1 MILIGLGA
9 NLPSPE
15 HGPPRATLAAALEAL
30 QARGARVLRR
40 SPWYESAPVPPSGQP
55 WYVNAVA
62 EVESGLSPPA
72 LLDALLAVEA
82 GFGRVRGARNASRSV
97 DLDLLDYGGLVT
109 GPDEKPEL
117 PHPRLHERAFVLLP
131 LARHR
136 ARLAPS
142 GLGPDGGGAD
152 RSPRPAR
159 PDPAAALAPPKRRC
173 RACGIGLDSRLLQ
186 PSPAA
191 RREFRPLPLAFESSA
206 SRGRAGFQ
214 HQRMDGP
221 RSCST
226 ISRRPKRS
234 RISRK

>member
-30 QARGARVLRR
+30 QARGTRVLRR

-131 LARHR
+131 LRDIAPGWRHPASGR
-136 ARLAPS
+136 TVETLIEALGRPGTIRRLP
-142 GLGPDGGGAD
+142 
-152 RSPRPAR
+152 
-159 PDPAAALAPPKRRC
+159 
-173 RACGIGLDSRLLQ
+173 
-186 PSPAA
+186 
-191 RREFRPLPLAFESSA
+191 
-206 SRGRAGFQ
+206 
-214 HQRMDGP
+214 
-221 RSCST
+221 
-226 ISRRPKRS
+226 
-234 RISRK
+234 

>member
-15 HGPPRATLAAALEAL
+15 HGAPQVTLAAALDAL
-30 QARGARVLRR
+30 AARGAKTLRR
-40 SPWYESAPVPPSGQP
+40 SPWYESPPAPPSGQP

-62 EVESGLSPPA
+62 EVESALPPPG

-131 LARHR
+131 LRDIAPGWRHPASGR
-136 ARLAPS
+136 TVEALIEALGRPGPIRRLP
-142 GLGPDGGGAD
+142 
-152 RSPRPAR
+152 
-159 PDPAAALAPPKRRC
+159 
-173 RACGIGLDSRLLQ
+173 
-186 PSPAA
+186 
-191 RREFRPLPLAFESSA
+191 
-206 SRGRAGFQ
+206 
-214 HQRMDGP
+214 
-221 RSCST
+221 
-226 ISRRPKRS
+226 
-234 RISRK
+234 